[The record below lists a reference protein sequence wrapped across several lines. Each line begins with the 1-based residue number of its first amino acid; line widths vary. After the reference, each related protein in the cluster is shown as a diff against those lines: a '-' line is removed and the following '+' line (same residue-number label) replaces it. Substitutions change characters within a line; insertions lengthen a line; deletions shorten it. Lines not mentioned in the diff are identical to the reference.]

1 MESAVFSIFAATIK
15 PPMNWTDLLSNK
27 RYAQPHKSAD
37 IRSSFQRDY
46 DRIIFSSPFRR
57 LQNKTQVF
65 PLPGAQMVHNRLTH
79 SLEVASVGRSIA
91 CRTVEKLSKDH
102 PELKER
108 QSDIETIVASAC
120 LAHDLG
126 NPPFG
131 HSGEDTISSF
141 FKDGKGKELKDKVLP
156 EQWSDL
162 IAFEGNANAF
172 RQLTHQFT
180 GRRAGGFSLTS
191 ATLATLLKYPYP
203 SFNKGNRKKY
213 NVFYSEIEAF
223 EEVVKECGIPSIDDE
238 HLVYARHPLSYM
250 MEAADDICYLVLDME
265 DAHKRGIISTEIIE
279 NCFVSFFNP
288 KSTKDTNFFKH
299 KDDAYRDV
307 CDVNERMAFLR
318 AMLINKLV
326 NCVSDIF
333 CKNYDKI
340 MEGRFEKSLISHLP
354 EFEKNALEICR
365 NESVKLIY
373 RHPSVVK
380 IELTGF
386 NVIGT
391 LMDDFTDAVLNP
403 DTPYNKKLL
412 SLVPEQ
418 FKVETDDT
426 YTRLQ
431 SVIDFI
437 SNMTDLYA
445 VQLYKDLRG
454 ID

>member
-1 MESAVFSIFAATIK
+1 MTHT
-15 PPMNWTDLLSNK
+15 PMNWNDLLSNK
-27 RYAQPHKSAD
+27 RYAQPHKSSD

-57 LQNKTQVF
+57 LENKTQVF

-91 CRTVEKLSKDH
+91 CRTVEQLALQH

-108 QSDIETIVASAC
+108 QSDIETIVAAAC

-141 FKDGKGKELKDKVLP
+141 FKDGKGKSLENLVEP

-172 RQLTHQFT
+172 RLLTHQFK

-191 ATLATLLKYPYP
+191 ATLATLLKYPYL
-203 SFNKGNRKKY
+203 SYDKGNRKKY
-213 NVFYSEIEAF
+213 NIFHSEIDAF
-223 EEVVKECGIPSIDDE
+223 LEVVNECGIPRLDME

-265 DAHKRGIISTEIIE
+265 DAHKRSIISTEVIE
-279 NCFVSFFNP
+279 SCFVSFFNE
-288 KSTKDTNFFKH
+288 KRDKAFFNH
-299 KDDAYRDV
+299 KEEVYREV
-307 CDVNERMAFLR
+307 SDVNERMAFLR
-318 AMLINKLV
+318 ATLINKLV
-326 NCVSDIF
+326 NCVSNIF
-333 CKNYDKI
+333 VKNYDSI
-340 MEGRFEKSLISHLP
+340 MEGHFEKSLIAHLP
-354 EFEKNALEICR
+354 EFEKNALDICR
-365 NESVKLIY
+365 NESVRLIY
-373 RHPSVVK
+373 RHPSVIK

-391 LMDDFTDAVLNP
+391 LLENFTDAVLNP

-412 SLVPEQ
+412 SLIPEQ
-418 FKVETDDT
+418 FKTESDDT
-426 YTRLQ
+426 YAKLQ

>member
-1 MESAVFSIFAATIK
+1 MEW
-15 PPMNWTDLLSNK
+15 NDLLSNK
-27 RYAQPHKSAD
+27 RYAQPHKSPD

-57 LQNKTQVF
+57 LENKTQVF

-91 CRTVEKLSKDH
+91 CRTVERLAKKR

-141 FKDGKGKELKDKVLP
+141 FLDGKGKELQSQVLP

-213 NVFYSEIEAF
+213 NIFYSELEAF
-223 EEVVKECGIPSIDDE
+223 KEVVNECGIPKIDEE
-238 HLVYARHPLSYM
+238 HLVFARHPLSYM
-250 MEAADDICYLVLDME
+250 MEASDDICYLILDME
-265 DAHKRGIISTEIIE
+265 DAHKRGIINTEAIE
-279 NCFVSFFNP
+279 NCFVSFFDP
-288 KSTKDTNFFKH
+288 TDRLDKGFFTH
-299 KDDAYRDV
+299 KEDVYRDV
-307 CDVNERMAFLR
+307 TDINERMAFLR

-326 NCVSDIF
+326 NLASDIF
-333 CKNYDKI
+333 VKNYETI
-340 MEGRFEKSLISHLP
+340 MEGCFETSLISHLP
-354 EFEKNALEICR
+354 EFEKKALENCR
-365 NESVKLIY
+365 AESVKHIY

-391 LMDDFTDAVLNP
+391 LLEDFTDAVLNP
-403 DTPYNKKLL
+403 DTSYNKKLL
-412 SLVPEQ
+412 SLIPNQ
-418 FKVETDDT
+418 FKVQTDEV
-426 YTRLQ
+426 YPKLQ

>member
-1 MESAVFSIFAATIK
+1 
-15 PPMNWTDLLSNK
+15 MNWTELLSNK
-27 RYAQPHKSAD
+27 RYAQPQKSAD

-91 CRTVEKLSKDH
+91 CRTVEKLAKKH
-102 PELKER
+102 PELKEH

-180 GRRAGGFSLTS
+180 GRRAGGFSLTA

-213 NVFYSEIEAF
+213 NVFYSEILDF
-223 EEVVKECGIPSIDDE
+223 EEVVNECGIPKIDNE
-238 HLVYARHPLSYM
+238 HLGYARHPLSYM
-250 MEAADDICYLVLDME
+250 MEAADDICYLVIDME
-265 DAHKRGIISTEIIE
+265 DAHKRGIISTEAIE
-279 NCFVSFFNP
+279 SCFLSFFDAE
-288 KSTKDTNFFKH
+288 KDKDFYKH
-299 KDDAYRDV
+299 KELAYNEV
-307 CDVNERMAFLR
+307 SDVNERMAFLR

-326 NCVSDIF
+326 KCASDIF
-333 CKNYDKI
+333 VKNYDAI
-340 MEGRFEKSLISHLP
+340 MEGKFEKSLISHLP
-354 EFEKNALEICR
+354 DFEKNAIDFCR
-365 NESVKLIY
+365 DASVKHIY

-391 LMDDFTDAVLNP
+391 LLEGFTEASLSP

-412 SLVPEQ
+412 SLIPEQ
-418 FKVETDDT
+418 FKATTDDT
-426 YTRLQ
+426 YSKLQ

-445 VQLYKDLRG
+445 VKLYKDLRG

>member
-1 MESAVFSIFAATIK
+1 
-15 PPMNWTDLLSNK
+15 
-27 RYAQPHKSAD
+27 
-37 IRSSFQRDY
+37 
-46 DRIIFSSPFRR
+46 
-57 LQNKTQVF
+57 
-65 PLPGAQMVHNRLTH
+65 
-79 SLEVASVGRSIA
+79 
-91 CRTVEKLSKDH
+91 
-102 PELKER
+102 
-108 QSDIETIVASAC
+108 
-120 LAHDLG
+120 
-126 NPPFG
+126 
-131 HSGEDTISSF
+131 
-141 FKDGKGKELKDKVLP
+141 VLP

-203 SFNKGNRKKY
+203 SFDKGNRKKY

-223 EEVVKECGIPSIDDE
+223 KEVVEECGIPRLDAE

-265 DAHKRGIISTEIIE
+265 DAHKRGIVSTEAIE
-279 NCFVSFFNP
+279 RCFLSFFNP
-288 KSTKDTNFFKH
+288 EQPKDKEVFKH
-299 KDDAYRDV
+299 KDEVYQDV
-307 CDVNERMAFLR
+307 TDISERMAFLR
-318 AMLINKLV
+318 ATLINKLV

-333 CKNYDKI
+333 VKNYDAI

-354 EFEKNALEICR
+354 EFEKNALENCR
-365 NESVKLIY
+365 AESVKHIY

-391 LMDDFTDAVLNP
+391 LMEEFTNAVLCP

-418 FKVETDDT
+418 FRVVTDDT
-426 YTRLQ
+426 YTRLM

>member
-1 MESAVFSIFAATIK
+1 
-15 PPMNWTDLLSNK
+15 
-27 RYAQPHKSAD
+27 
-37 IRSSFQRDY
+37 
-46 DRIIFSSPFRR
+46 
-57 LQNKTQVF
+57 
-65 PLPGAQMVHNRLTH
+65 MVHNRLTH

-91 CRTVEKLSKDH
+91 CRTVEKLAKKH
-102 PELKER
+102 PELNER
-108 QSDIETIVASAC
+108 QSDIETVVASAC

-141 FKDGKGKELKDKVLP
+141 FKDGKGKGLQSFVLP

-191 ATLATLLKYPYP
+191 AALATLLKYPYP
-203 SFNKGNRKKY
+203 SYDKGNRKKY

-223 EEVVKECGIPSIDDE
+223 KEVVNECGIPRLEDE

-250 MEAADDICYLVLDME
+250 MEAADDICYLILDME
-265 DAHKRGIISTEIIE
+265 DAHKRGIIGTDTIE
-279 NCFVSFFNP
+279 RCFMSFFNP
-288 KSTKDTNFFKH
+288 EQAKDKEVFKH
-299 KDDAYRDV
+299 KVEVYQDV
-307 CDVNERMAFLR
+307 TDTNERMAFLR
-318 AMLINKLV
+318 ATLINKLV

-333 CKNYDKI
+333 VKNYDAI
-340 MEGRFEKSLISHLP
+340 MEGRFEKSLIAHLP
-354 EFEKNALEICR
+354 DFEKNALDLCR
-365 NESVKLIY
+365 EASVKQIY

-391 LMDDFTDAVLNP
+391 LLEDFTDAVLNP

-412 SLVPEQ
+412 SLIPEQ
-418 FKVETDDT
+418 FKVQTDDI

-445 VQLYKDLRG
+445 VQIYKDLRG

>member
-1 MESAVFSIFAATIK
+1 
-15 PPMNWTDLLSNK
+15 MNWTELLSNK

-91 CRTVEKLSKDH
+91 CRTVEKLAEKH
-102 PELKER
+102 PELKDR
-108 QSDIETIVASAC
+108 QSDIETIVSSAC

-141 FKDGKGKELKDKVLP
+141 FKDGKGKALQSQVLP

-180 GRRAGGFSLTS
+180 GRRAGGLSLTS

-203 SFNKGNRKKY
+203 SFDKGNRKKY
-213 NVFYSEIEAF
+213 NVFHSEIEAF
-223 EEVVKECGIPSIDDE
+223 MEVVGECGMPRIDDA

-265 DAHKRGIISTEIIE
+265 DAHKRGIVSTKAIE

-288 KSTKDTNFFKH
+288 KNTKDAAFFKH
-299 KDDAYRDV
+299 KEDVYRDV
-307 CDVNERMAFLR
+307 SDVNERMAFLR
-318 AMLINKLV
+318 ATLINKLV

-333 CKNYDKI
+333 VKNYDAI
-340 MEGRFEKSLISHLP
+340 MEGRFEKSLIAHLP

-365 NESVKLIY
+365 TESVKHIY

-391 LMDDFTDAVLNP
+391 LLEDFTDAVLSP
-403 DTPYNKKLL
+403 TTPYNKKLL
-412 SLVPEQ
+412 SLVPDQ

-426 YTRLQ
+426 YTKLQ

-445 VQLYKDLRG
+445 VKLYKDLRG

>member
-1 MESAVFSIFAATIK
+1 M
-15 PPMNWTDLLSNK
+15 
-27 RYAQPHKSAD
+27 
-37 IRSSFQRDY
+37 
-46 DRIIFSSPFRR
+46 
-57 LQNKTQVF
+57 
-65 PLPGAQMVHNRLTH
+65 
-79 SLEVASVGRSIA
+79 
-91 CRTVEKLSKDH
+91 
-102 PELKER
+102 
-108 QSDIETIVASAC
+108 
-120 LAHDLG
+120 
-126 NPPFG
+126 
-131 HSGEDTISSF
+131 
-141 FKDGKGKELKDKVLP
+141 KDKVLP

-203 SFNKGNRKKY
+203 SFDKGSRKKY
-213 NVFYSEIEAF
+213 NVFYSEIDAF
-223 EEVVKECGIPSIDDE
+223 KEVVEECGMPRIDAE

-265 DAHKRGIISTEIIE
+265 DAHKRGIISTEAIE
-279 NCFVSFFNP
+279 GCFLSFFSP
-288 KSTKDTNFFKH
+288 EKDKDFFKH
-299 KDDAYRDV
+299 KEKAYAEV
-307 CDVNERMAFLR
+307 SDVNERMAFLR

-326 NCVSDIF
+326 NCASDIF
-333 CKNYDKI
+333 VKNYDAI
-340 MEGRFEKSLISHLP
+340 MEGLFEKSLISHLP
-354 EFEKNALEICR
+354 EFEKNALDLCR
-365 NESVKLIY
+365 DESVKHIY

-391 LMDDFTDAVLNP
+391 LLEEFTDAVMNP

-412 SLVPEQ
+412 SLIPEQ
-418 FKVETDDT
+418 FKVNTDDT
-426 YTRLQ
+426 YTKLQ

-445 VQLYKDLRG
+445 VKLYKDLRG

>member
-1 MESAVFSIFAATIK
+1 
-15 PPMNWTDLLSNK
+15 MNWPELLSHK
-27 RYAQPHKSAD
+27 RYAQPHKSPD

-57 LQNKTQVF
+57 LENKTQVF

-91 CRTVEKLSKDH
+91 CRTVEKLAKNH
-102 PELKER
+102 PELKEC
-108 QSDIETIVASAC
+108 QSDIETVVASAC

-141 FKDGKGKELKDKVLP
+141 FKDGKGKELEQRVKP

-203 SFNKGNRKKY
+203 SFNKGDRKKY

-223 EEVVKECGIPSIDDE
+223 KEVVEECGIPRIDNE

-265 DAHKRGIISTEIIE
+265 DAHKRGIVGTEAIE
-279 NCFVSFFNP
+279 NCFVSFFDP
-288 KSTKDTNFFKH
+288 TDRLDKGFFSH
-299 KDDAYRDV
+299 KEDVYRDV
-307 CDVNERMAFLR
+307 TDVNERMAFLR

-326 NCVSDIF
+326 NLASDIF
-333 CKNYDKI
+333 VKNYEAI
-340 MEGRFEKSLISHLP
+340 MEGRFDKSLISHLP
-354 EFEKNALEICR
+354 EFEKKALEACR
-365 NESVKLIY
+365 NESVKHIY
-373 RHPSVVK
+373 RHPTVVK

-386 NVIGT
+386 NIIGT
-391 LMDDFTDAVLNP
+391 LLENFTDAVLSP

-412 SLVPEQ
+412 SLIPEQ
-418 FKVETDDT
+418 YRVHTEEIYPK
-426 YTRLQ
+426 LQ

>member
-1 MESAVFSIFAATIK
+1 
-15 PPMNWTDLLSNK
+15 MNWTDLLSHK
-27 RYAQPHKSAD
+27 RYAQPQKSAD

-91 CRTVEKLSKDH
+91 CRTVEKLAKKH

-108 QSDIETIVASAC
+108 QSDIETIVATAC

-203 SFNKGNRKKY
+203 SYNKGNRKKY

-223 EEVVKECGIPSIDDE
+223 KEVVEECGLPRIDSE

-265 DAHKRGIISTEIIE
+265 DAHKRGIISTEDIE
-279 NCFVSFFNP
+279 GCFLSFFSP
-288 KSTKDTNFFKH
+288 EKDKDFFKH
-299 KDDAYRDV
+299 KEKAYAEV
-307 CDVNERMAFLR
+307 SDVNERMAFLR

-326 NCVSDIF
+326 NCASDIF
-333 CKNYDKI
+333 VKNYDAI
-340 MEGRFEKSLISHLP
+340 M
-354 EFEKNALEICR
+354 
-365 NESVKLIY
+365 
-373 RHPSVVK
+373 
-380 IELTGF
+380 
-386 NVIGT
+386 
-391 LMDDFTDAVLNP
+391 
-403 DTPYNKKLL
+403 
-412 SLVPEQ
+412 
-418 FKVETDDT
+418 
-426 YTRLQ
+426 
-431 SVIDFI
+431 
-437 SNMTDLYA
+437 
-445 VQLYKDLRG
+445 
-454 ID
+454 

>member
-1 MESAVFSIFAATIK
+1 
-15 PPMNWTDLLSNK
+15 MNWSDLLSNK
-27 RYAQPHKSAD
+27 RIASPQKSAD
-37 IRSSFQRDY
+37 VRSSFQRDY

-91 CRTVEKLSKDH
+91 CLTVQKLAEKY

-131 HSGEDTISSF
+131 HSGEDTIGSF
-141 FKDGKGKELKDKVLP
+141 FKEGRGKELKEQVKP
-156 EQWSDL
+156 EQWTDL
-162 IAFEGNANAF
+162 VAFEGNANAF
-172 RQLTHQFT
+172 RLLTHQFS
-180 GRRAGGFSLTS
+180 GRRPGGFSLTS
-191 ATLATLLKYPYP
+191 ATLATLIKYPYP
-203 SFNKGNRKKY
+203 SFNKGDRKKY
-213 NVFYSEIEAF
+213 NVFYSEIPAF
-223 EEVVKECGIPSIDDE
+223 EEVARECGLPRMDE
-238 HLVYARHPLSYM
+238 KHLVYARHPLSYM

-265 DAHKRGIISTEIIE
+265 DAHKRGIVGTETIE
-279 NCFVSFFNP
+279 RCFLSFFDP
-288 KSTKDTNFFKH
+288 DKEKDFYMH
-299 KDDAYRDV
+299 KEKAYHEV
-307 CDVNERMAFLR
+307 SDVNERMAFLR

-326 NCVSDIF
+326 NCVSQVFLDH
-333 CKNYDKI
+333 YDAI
-340 MEGRFEKSLISHLP
+340 MEGVFSKSLISYLP
-354 EFEKNALEICR
+354 EFEKNALDECR
-365 NESVKLIY
+365 VESVKHIY

-391 LMDDFTDAVLNP
+391 LLEEFTDAVMHP
-403 DTPYNKKLL
+403 EGAYNKKLL
-412 SLVPEQ
+412 SLMPEQ
-418 FKVETDDT
+418 FKSTNEDA
-426 YTRLQ
+426 YSKIQ
-431 SVIDFI
+431 SVLDFI

>member
-1 MESAVFSIFAATIK
+1 MIWPE
-15 PPMNWTDLLSNK
+15 LLSNK
-27 RYAQPHKSAD
+27 RYAQSHKSTD

-46 DRIIFSSPFRR
+46 DRILFSSPFRR

-91 CRTVEKLSKDH
+91 CRTIEKLAVKH
-102 PELKER
+102 PELKEHL
-108 QSDIETIVASAC
+108 SDIENIVAAAC

-141 FKDGKGKELKDKVLP
+141 FYDGPGKALQNMMQP

-213 NVFYSEIEAF
+213 NVFYSEIPAF
-223 EEVVKECGIPSIDDE
+223 EEVVKECGMPRVDSE
-238 HLVYARHPLSYM
+238 RLVYARHPLSYM
-250 MEAADDICYLVLDME
+250 MEAADDICYLILDME
-265 DAHKRGIISTEIIE
+265 DAHKRGIVSTEAIE
-279 NCFVSFFNP
+279 GCFVSFFNP
-288 KSTKDTNFFKH
+288 SDESDKGFFQH
-299 KDDAYRDV
+299 KDEVYRDV
-307 CDVNERMAFLR
+307 TDTNERMAFIR

-326 NCVSDIF
+326 NCASDIF
-333 CKNYDKI
+333 VNSYEAI
-340 MEGRFEKSLISHLP
+340 MEGCFEKSLISHLP
-354 EFEKNALEICR
+354 DFEKMALDLCR
-365 NESVKLIY
+365 DESVRHIY

-391 LMDDFTDAVLNP
+391 LLEEFTDAVLSPN
-403 DTPYNKKLL
+403 TPYNKKLL
-412 SLVPEQ
+412 SLIPEQ

-426 YTRLQ
+426 YTKLQ